1 MVQNLGQGGTGL
13 RDRVYLKKGWG
24 PESIELLEGMLEYD
38 PEKRWSWFDFSLFVN
53 FKGVVS

>member
-1 MVQNLGQGGTGL
+1 
-13 RDRVYLKKGWG
+13 LKKGWG